1 MLLRDIVS
9 YFLGFSRLLHMNNN
23 IMKRTYKN
31 SLKNKNTSD
40 CVREIERL
48 EKILINQDYPRPMI
62 LAAYVKIGIVHDY
75 VISIEYDLA
84 YVRHICRKVL
94 RVRNAATKK
103 HGINLLTP
111 LE

>member
-1 MLLRDIVS
+1 
-9 YFLGFSRLLHMNNN
+9 MNNN
-23 IMKRTYKN
+23 IMKRTYKD

-48 EKILINQDYPRPMI
+48 EKILINQNYPRPMI
-62 LAAYVKIGIVHDY
+62 LAAYVKVGLV
-75 VISIEYDLA
+75 YDHVLDMGVDRIFTR
-84 YVRHICRKVL
+84 YICRMVL

-103 HGINLLTP
+103 HGINLYTP